1 MYVGPADCKRGA
13 SLQTLKTKELKRD
26 GPISDPLSG
35 RSVQNLDETGYD
47 AVPADC
53 DRPMSPPPVTLYE
66 DLPRHVRWHVVYYLL
81 AAFDVLTVTASLVL
95 SFRLLEIYQRSVTDN
110 QEWAGHL
117 DEYAELQRLAAAV
130 NSPGN
135 DVFESHDAGAERERL
150 DAARAAFAR
159 SLELLRRHVVE
170 AHRSDAPPLLR
181 RFDTVEAAMAEMS
194 AEAGITLDEFARGG
208 PEPAGRRMA
217 TMDRR
222 FSGVL
227 GALQELRGDV
237 RAVQLRLFQAQ
248 TAAAVRLQR
257 YEVVIAVLIA
267 VMVAA
272 AILYGRRLE
281 REMGREADA
290 RERYRRD
297 LEARMEERTRALRES
312 EAALAQAASDWRRTF
327 DAIDSPVMILDL
339 GGRLVRANAT
349 VRALSG
355 ISPGSGIT
363 GSNVT
368 AMSEREPWET
378 ASRVASVAVASR
390 ATRSAEAHDAA
401 TGRSWDVSAYYV
413 EPEGTNE
420 ARVIVVAKDT
430 TRVLELRE
438 TLRREETMAQVGSL
452 VLGVAHEVRNPIF
465 AISLTLDS
473 FEARYGDTPGLEKYF
488 PVLRREVDRLGHL
501 MRDLL
506 DYGRPPRVEAVPVA
520 LRNVV
525 AEAIRASENDART
538 REVEVVNDVSAALPD
553 VVVDPQRM
561 AQVFQ
566 NVVHNAIL
574 HTPPNGR
581 VAVNA
586 SMRKLAEGQRWV
598 EATVRDTGPG
608 FKPEDLVRIFRPFV
622 TGRAGGTGLG
632 LAIAQRIVE
641 MHGGTISAGNAPE
654 GGALVTIRFP
664 VEAVVRLPANA

>member
-1 MYVGPADCKRGA
+1 MSTPPAA
-13 SLQTLKTKELKRD
+13 S
-26 GPISDPLSG
+26 SDH
-35 RSVQNLDETGYD
+35 
-47 AVPADC
+47 
-53 DRPMSPPPVTLYE
+53 RP
-66 DLPRHVRWHVVYYLL
+66 RRVRWHVVYYLL

-95 SFRLLEIYQRSVTDN
+95 SFRLLDIYQRSVADN
-110 QEWAGHL
+110 QEWASHL
-117 DEYAELQRLAAAV
+117 DEYAELQRLAGDV
-130 NSPGN
+130 NRPGN
-135 DVFESHDAGAERERL
+135 DVFDSHDPAGERKQLE
-150 DAARAAFAR
+150 AARAAFDR
-159 SLELLRRHVVE
+159 RLDDLRRHVGE
-170 AHRSDAPPLLR
+170 AHRTDAPLLLR
-181 RFDTVEAAMAEMS
+181 RFEAVEAAMAEMA
-194 AEAGITLDEFARGG
+194 AEAAVTLDEFARGG
-208 PEPAGRRMA
+208 LEPAGRRMA

-222 FSGVL
+222 YGIL
-227 GALQELRGDV
+227 LTALQELRGDV
-237 RAVQLRLFQAQ
+237 RAVQLRLFGAQ
-248 TAAAVRLQR
+248 TDAAMRLQR
-257 YEVVIAVLIA
+257 YEVVIAVLIGL
-267 VMVAA
+267 MVAG

-281 REMGREADA
+281 REMGDEADA

-297 LEARMEERTRALRES
+297 LEARMEERTGALRES

-339 GGRLVRANAT
+339 DGRLVRANAT

-363 GSNVT
+363 GHNVS

-378 ASRVASVAVASR
+378 ASRVASVAVAAR

-401 TGRSWDVSAYYV
+401 TGRSWDVSAYYA
-413 EPEGTNE
+413 EPEAANE

-452 VLGVAHEVRNPIF
+452 VMGVAHEVRNPIF

-501 MRDLL
+501 MKDLL
-506 DYGRPPRVEAVPVA
+506 DYGRPPQVEAATVA

-525 AEAIRASENDART
+525 AEAIRASENDAVKG
-538 REVEVVNDVSAALPD
+538 EVEVVNDVSAALPD

-574 HTPPNGR
+574 HTPPKGR

-586 SMRKLAEGQRWV
+586 SMRNLADGRRWI

-608 FKPEDLVRIFRPFV
+608 FRKEDLARVFRPFV

-654 GGALVTIRFP
+654 GGALVTVRFP

>member
-1 MYVGPADCKRGA
+1 MSFGSGVRTARP
-13 SLQTLKTKELKRD
+13 E
-26 GPISDPLSG
+26 SG
-35 RSVQNLDETGYD
+35 RNVLRSMPVSASPVSAAE
-47 AVPADC
+47 
-53 DRPMSPPPVTLYE
+53 DRP
-66 DLPRHVRWHVVYYLL
+66 RRIRWHVVYYLL

-95 SFRLLEIYQRSVTDN
+95 SFRLLAIYQRSVADN
-110 QEWAGHL
+110 QEWASHL
-117 DEYAELQRLAAAV
+117 DEYAELQRLAGDV
-130 NSPGN
+130 NRPGN
-135 DVFESHDAGAERERL
+135 DVFDSHDAPAEAKRL
-150 DAARAAFAR
+150 EAAREAFAR
-159 SLELLRRHVVE
+159 RLDLLRRHVVD
-170 AHRSDAPPLLR
+170 AHRRDAPPLLR
-181 RFDTVEAAMAEMS
+181 RFDAVEAAMADMS
-194 AEAGITLDEFARGG
+194 AEAGTTLEEFARGG
-208 PEPAGRRMA
+208 LEPAGRRMA
-217 TMDRR
+217 TMDRK
-222 FSGVL
+222 FAGL
-227 GALQELRGDV
+227 LNALQELRGDV
-237 RAVQLRLFQAQ
+237 RAVQLRLFEAQ
-248 TAAAVRLQR
+248 TTAAMRLQR

-281 REMGREADA
+281 REMGREAEA

-297 LEARMEERTRALRES
+297 LETRMEERTGALRES
-312 EAALAQAASDWRRTF
+312 EAALNQAASDWRRTF
-327 DAIDSPVMILDL
+327 DAIDSPVMILDV

-378 ASRVASVAVASR
+378 ASRVAAVAVAAR
-390 ATRSAEAHDAA
+390 ATRSAEAHDGN

-413 EPEGTNE
+413 EPEANSE
-420 ARVIVVAKDT
+420 PRVIVVAKDT

-438 TLRREETMAQVGSL
+438 NLRREETMAQVGSL
-452 VLGVAHEVRNPIF
+452 VMGVAHEVRNPIF

-501 MRDLL
+501 MKDLL
-506 DYGRPPRVEAVPVA
+506 DYGRPPQVEAMPVA

-525 AEAIRASENDART
+525 AEAIRASENDARKGG
-538 REVEVVNDVSAALPD
+538 VEVANDVSAALPD

-574 HTPPNGR
+574 HTPPKGR

-586 SMRKLAEGQRWV
+586 SMRKLADGRRWM

-608 FKPEDLVRIFRPFV
+608 FKPEDLVRVFRPFV

-641 MHGGTISAGNAPE
+641 MHGGTISAGNAPD
-654 GGALVTIRFP
+654 GGALVTVRFP
-664 VEAVVRLPANA
+664 VEAAVRLPANA